1 MEEDV
6 PSYDS
11 DDLRRMVIRLSRLV
25 EISVTL
31 NSTLDLDRLLQFIIE
46 SAADLLESEEA
57 SILLVDE
64 KTHEL
69 CFVAT
74 TGSDRRELHKI
85 PVPQEGSI
93 AGTVFRD
100 EKPLIINEVESDHQ
114 HFSDVSEAINFE
126 VRSLIAVPL
135 RIRDKVTGVLEALNK
150 RHGRFDEMDLQTLT
164 NIASQAAV
172 AVNNARL
179 VEALKRAYDE
189 VGELDR
195 LKSDFIAIAS
205 HELRTPLGLIMGY
218 AALLKESAEQKAS
231 EHAEA
236 VLTSALRMRALI
248 EAMTNMNMLQAGS
261 AEVETT
267 ETSLQKIAQAA
278 YDEMIGL
285 VETKGQTFS
294 INLPEAPIELRADE
308 RKLTLALV
316 NILNNSMRFTPA
328 DGHIEVKLE
337 KKGRE
342 AWIVVSDDGIGIPAD
357 QLDRIFT
364 GFYQVDDHMKRRYEG
379 LGLGLAIVKAIV
391 EAHKGRVWAES
402 KGIGHGCT
410 ITIALPLA
418 T

>member
-1 MEEDV
+1 M
-6 PSYDS
+6 PSYGI

-31 NSTLDLDRLLQFIIE
+31 NSTLDLDRLLQFIVD

-57 SILLVDE
+57 SILLADD
-64 KTHEL
+64 KTQEL
-69 CFVAT
+69 SFVAA
-74 TGSDRRELHKI
+74 TGSDPRELQKI

-93 AGTVFRD
+93 AGTVFRE
-100 EKPLIINEVESDHQ
+100 EKPLIINEVENDPRKYNN
-114 HFSDVSEAINFE
+114 VSEAINFE
-126 VRSLIAVPL
+126 VHSLIAVPL

-150 RHGRFDEMDLQTLT
+150 RHGRFDEMDLQTLS

-218 AALLKESAEQKAS
+218 ASLLKEGTDPKAS

-236 VLTSALRMRALI
+236 VLSSALRMRALI

-261 AEVETT
+261 ATMETT
-267 ETSLQKIAQAA
+267 ETSLQKIVQSA
-278 YDEMIGL
+278 YDEVIGL
-285 VETKGQTFS
+285 VETKGQTLT
-294 INLPEAPIELRADE
+294 INIPEATIELLADE

-337 KKGRE
+337 RKGRE
-342 AWIVVSDDGIGIPAD
+342 ARIAIRDDGIGIPED
-357 QLDRIFT
+357 KLDRIFT

-391 EAHKGRVWAES
+391 EAHHGRVWAES
-402 KGIGHGCT
+402 EGLGHGCT
-410 ITIALPLA
+410 LTIALPM
-418 T
+418 TT

>member
-1 MEEDV
+1 MDA
-6 PSYDS
+6 SFDI

-31 NSTLDLDRLLQFIIE
+31 NSTLDLDRLLQFIVE

-57 SILLVDE
+57 SILLADE

-69 CFVAT
+69 SFVAA
-74 TGSDRRELHKI
+74 TGRDPLELRKI
-85 PVPQEGSI
+85 PVPFEGSI
-93 AGTVFRD
+93 AGTVFRE
-100 EKPLIINEVESDHQ
+100 EKPLIINEVENETRHLGNI
-114 HFSDVSEAINFE
+114 SESISFE
-126 VRSLIAVPL
+126 VHSLIAVPL

-150 RHGRFDEMDLQTLT
+150 RHGQFDEMDLQTLS

-179 VEALKRAYDE
+179 VEALTRAYDE

-218 AALLKESAEQKAS
+218 AALLKEGADTKAS

-236 VLTSALRMRALI
+236 VLSSALRMRALI

-261 AEVETT
+261 AEMETR
-267 ETSLQKIAQAA
+267 EISLQKVVQTAH
-278 YDEMIGL
+278 DEVIGL
-285 VETKGQTFS
+285 VDTKDQMLSISIPET
-294 INLPEAPIELRADE
+294 PIEIIADE

-328 DGHIEVKLE
+328 DGHIEVRLE
-337 KKGRE
+337 RKGRE
-342 AWIVVSDDGIGIPAD
+342 AWIEVSDNGIGIPED

-391 EAHKGRVWAES
+391 EAHQGRVWAES
-402 KGIGHGCT
+402 EGVGRGCT
-410 ITIALPLA
+410 ITIALPL
-418 T
+418 TS

>member
-1 MEEDV
+1 MDA
-6 PSYDS
+6 SFDIA
-11 DDLRRMVIRLSRLV
+11 DLRRMVIRLSRLV

-31 NSTLDLDRLLQFIIE
+31 NSTLDLDRLLQFIVE

-57 SILLVDE
+57 SILLADE

-69 CFVAT
+69 SFLAAT
-74 TGSDRRELHKI
+74 GRDPLELRKI
-85 PVPQEGSI
+85 PVPFEGSI
-93 AGTVFRD
+93 AGTVFRE
-100 EKPLIINEVESDHQ
+100 EKPLIINEVESDTR
-114 HFSDVSEAINFE
+114 HFSNISESINFE

-150 RHGRFDEMDLQTLT
+150 RQGHFDEMDLQTLS

-179 VEALKRAYDE
+179 VEALTRAYDE

-218 AALLKESAEQKAS
+218 AALLKEGADPKAS
-231 EHAEA
+231 DHAEA
-236 VLTSALRMRALI
+236 VLSSALRMRALI

-261 AEVETT
+261 AEMETR
-267 ETSLQKIAQAA
+267 ETSLQKVVQTAH
-278 YDEMIGL
+278 DEVIGR
-285 VETKGQTFS
+285 VETKGQTLS
-294 INLPEAPIELRADE
+294 ISIPETPIVIVADE

-328 DGHIEVKLE
+328 DGHIELRLE
-337 KKGRE
+337 RKGRE
-342 AWIVVSDDGIGIPAD
+342 AWIEISDNGIGIPED

-391 EAHKGRVWAES
+391 EAHQGRVWAES
-402 KGIGHGCT
+402 AGVGHGSA
-410 ITIALPLA
+410 ITIALPLLS
-418 T
+418 

>member
-1 MEEDV
+1 MDA
-6 PSYDS
+6 SFDI

-31 NSTLDLDRLLQFIIE
+31 NSTLDLERLLQFIVE
-46 SAADLLESEEA
+46 SASDLLESEEA
-57 SILLVDE
+57 SILLADE
-64 KTHEL
+64 NTHEL
-69 CFVAT
+69 SFVAA
-74 TGSDRRELHKI
+74 TGRDPLELRKI
-85 PVPQEGSI
+85 PVPFEGSI
-93 AGTVFRD
+93 AGTVFRE
-100 EKPLIINEVESDHQ
+100 EKPLIINEVESETRHLGNI
-114 HFSDVSEAINFE
+114 SESINFE
-126 VRSLIAVPL
+126 VHSLIAVPL

-150 RHGRFDEMDLQTLT
+150 RYGQFDEMDLQTLS

-179 VEALKRAYDE
+179 VEALTRAYDE

-218 AALLKESAEQKAS
+218 AALLKEGTDPKAS

-236 VLTSALRMRALI
+236 VLSSALRMRALI

-261 AEVETT
+261 AEMETR
-267 ETSLQKIAQAA
+267 ETSLQRVVQTAH
-278 YDEMIGL
+278 DEVIGL
-285 VETKGQTFS
+285 VETKGQTLS
-294 INLPEAPIELRADE
+294 ISVPETPIEIIADE

-316 NILNNSMRFTPA
+316 NILNNSMRFTPS
-328 DGHIEVKLE
+328 DGHIEVRLE
-337 KKGRE
+337 RKGRE
-342 AWIVVSDDGIGIPAD
+342 AWIEVSDNGIGIPED

-391 EAHKGRVWAES
+391 DAHQGRVWAES
-402 KGIGHGCT
+402 EGVGRGCA
-410 ITIALPLA
+410 ISIALPL
-418 T
+418 TS